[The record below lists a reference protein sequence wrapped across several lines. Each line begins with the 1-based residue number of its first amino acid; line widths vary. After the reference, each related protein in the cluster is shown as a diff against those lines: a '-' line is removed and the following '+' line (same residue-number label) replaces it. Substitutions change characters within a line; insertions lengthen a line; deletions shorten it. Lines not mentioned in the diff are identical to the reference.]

1 MIRQQ
6 IDDDLKAALLAGDS
20 LKVDTLRG
28 LKSVILYA
36 DVAAKSRDTGGIPDD
51 QVLTLFAKEAKKRQE
66 SADLYVQGGSQER
79 ADKELA
85 EKAIIE
91 GYLPAQMGDDELKA
105 IIDKVVTEQGAEG
118 VQAMGKVIGAVKA
131 QTGNTADGSKI
142 AQFVKERLAQ
152 GSAEGGSA

>member
-1 MIRQQ
+1 MSLRAQL
-6 IDDDLKAALLAGDS
+6 DDDVKAALLAGDS

-36 DVAAKSRDTGGIPDD
+36 DVAAKKRDTGGISDD
-51 QVLTLFAKEAKKRQE
+51 EVIALFAKEAKKRQE

-91 GYLPAQMGDDELKA
+91 TYLPAQLSEADITAAVDEAIKA
-105 IIDKVVTEQGAEG
+105 LNAEG

-131 QTGNTADGSKI
+131 KLGSAADGGVIAKI
-142 AQFVKERLAQ
+142 VKERLN
-152 GSAEGGSA
+152 S